1 MRGLVVLLG
10 VLTCEVTASTACAA
24 PTSATSSQEVMV
36 ENERAREKFRL
47 GVNAYRAERLDEA
60 RQLLTEAWRLRRTYD
75 VAAALA
81 QVENELG
88 HQARAAELL
97 DFCLNNFAPIESDT
111 KFQQLRQAF
120 DEVTRRVGQIDLTAV
135 PPGTDVRVDGELV
148 GTTPLGI
155 STYLQP
161 GLHEFVFRIGDR
173 RIRRSLLIQTGERHR
188 IVLESQPEK
197 AASSSESPRRGASVA
212 EGRPTVTTSAAPTE
226 AHPTFPYYI
235 GGALFIAG
243 VATGIVFQVA
253 ASNASGRADDLK
265 AQPAVSDCSVKG
277 ATSTELCRNLADAN
291 SDRVFN
297 RNLAIFGYGVAA
309 TAAVATVIYWL
320 WPESDRSAKSA
331 SSQILN
337 WSGGVEPSRVWLG
350 AEGAFP

>member
-10 VLTCEVTASTACAA
+10 VLTCEVTEGTARAA
-24 PTSATSSQEVMV
+24 PTSVAGSQEVMV
-36 ENERAREKFRL
+36 ENERARERFRL

-88 HQARAAELL
+88 HHARAAELL

-120 DEVTRRVGQIDLTAV
+120 DEVTKRVGQIDLTAV
-135 PPGTDVRVDGELV
+135 PPGTDVTVDDELV
-148 GTTPLGI
+148 GTTPLGT

-161 GLHEFVFRIGDR
+161 GLHEFVFRMGDR
-173 RIRRSLLIQTGERHR
+173 SIRRSLLIQTGERHR

-197 AASSSESPRRGASVA
+197 ADRSSESPRRRAAAG
-212 EGRPTVTTSAAPTE
+212 EGRQVATATAPAET
-226 AHPTFPYYI
+226 HPTFPYYI
-235 GGALFIAG
+235 GGALLVAG
-243 VATGIVFQVA
+243 VTTGIVFQVA
-253 ASNASGRADDLK
+253 ASNASGRAEDLK

-277 ATSTELCRNLADAN
+277 ATSTELCSRLADAN
-291 SDRVFN
+291 SERVFN

-309 TAAVATVIYWL
+309 TAAVATAIYWL
-320 WPESDRSAKSA
+320 WPESDRPAKSA
-331 SSQILN
+331 SVQILN
-337 WSGGVEPSRVWLG
+337 WSVGVESSRVWLG
-350 AEGAFP
+350 TTGAFP